1 MKKLYSVA
9 AIAALALSANAQIY
23 IVGSGVGLDWT
34 PETPMEVALTDGN
47 FRRGKPQPVQGIHH
61 QGHLLG

>member
-34 PETPMEVALTDGN
+34 PETPMEVALTDGKD
-47 FRRGKPQPVQGIHH
+47 RKSVV
-61 QGHLLG
+61 